1 MILQIHGSSHNIFFV
16 LFCLKKQKWKKKEKI
31 LANDWITNKITSITL
46 MYFQVTLYLK
56 DL

>member
-1 MILQIHGSSHNIFFV
+1 MILQIHGSSHNIFLIFFV
-16 LFCLKKQKWKKKEKI
+16 KKNKREKKKI
-31 LANDWITNKITSITL
+31 LANDWITNKIISITL